1 MQTVNTG
8 HHPGQASIFFMPMT
22 NLNSTDP
29 ACIFSTMHF
38 VAEQFSHYN
47 IAHIFTF
54 NEPLYWKS
62 ISIKQ
67 QQDKLSASK
76 KLC

>member
-1 MQTVNTG
+1 MQTLNTD
-8 HHPGQASIFFMPMT
+8 HHPCQISIFFRPMAD
-22 NLNSTDP
+22 LNSTDP
-29 ACIFSTMHF
+29 ACNFSTMYF
-38 VAEQFSHYN
+38 VAEQFSQYN